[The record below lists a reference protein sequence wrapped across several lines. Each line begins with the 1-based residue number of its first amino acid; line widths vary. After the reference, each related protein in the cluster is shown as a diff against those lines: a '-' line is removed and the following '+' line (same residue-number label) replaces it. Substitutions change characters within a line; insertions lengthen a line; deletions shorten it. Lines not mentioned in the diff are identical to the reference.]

1 MMMIR
6 SLLLLCL
13 GIFTYS
19 ISQASDTCRVEID
32 LKKVVEDRVK
42 VIIYPPALSGK
53 MAEFVMPAVV
63 PGTYDMSDFGR
74 FVHEIVGFDKAG
86 KKVKAKKV
94 GLNVFQFPN
103 PANLERIEYWI
114 DDSWDYVNK
123 KEKNRERI
131 FEPGGTNIDE
141 DRIFLLNWFGFVGYF
156 EGYYKTPYR
165 ISVTHPEEM
174 HGSTALQVE
183 RGIETDIMRASNY
196 GFLADNPM
204 MYCEPDTLSFMVA
217 KTRVEIA
224 LFSRDENI
232 TAKNIKEAIDPL
244 AQGLK
249 NFFGE
254 LPVDHYTFLFMVRP
268 KVDGVEGNTI
278 NMSDNMSEK
287 ELLEYLS
294 NALAMLSERYGALEH
309 SYSSVYYLLA
319 DSDPKAFK
327 ETVQAVAGH
336 EFLHILTPLNIHSE
350 EIENFNFRA
359 PKMSKHLWMYE
370 GVTEY
375 FAQYILAREKML
387 KEEEFMEEMLWKI
400 KTANRRSA
408 ISFTEMSQNVL
419 LPEYNKEYDNV
430 YNKGAM
436 MGMLIDLH
444 LLDRSKGEM
453 GLPELMMKL
462 AKKYG
467 PNKPFKDD
475 DLIPEIVAMTFPDLQ
490 DFFTT
495 YVIGKD
501 TLPYKKYFPLIGWE
515 YYHNEEIELLSFG
528 DFEISTSPVSG
539 KVWFSS
545 TQNFKNRFG
554 VEGGDLLLEVN
565 GIKVRHNS
573 DSLLNLLEKPENDA
587 SINIT
592 YEQSG
597 QKKTAKARPVKKK
610 FFKKDYI
617 HIKKDL
623 SPEQIAFRKRYF
635 GW

>member
-1 MMMIR
+1 
-6 SLLLLCL
+6 
-13 GIFTYS
+13 
-19 ISQASDTCRVEID
+19 
-32 LKKVVEDRVK
+32 
-42 VIIYPPALSGK
+42 
-53 MAEFVMPAVV
+53 
-63 PGTYDMSDFGR
+63 
-74 FVHEIVGFDKAG
+74 
-86 KKVKAKKV
+86 
-94 GLNVFQFPN
+94 
-103 PANLERIEYWI
+103 
-114 DDSWDYVNK
+114 
-123 KEKNRERI
+123 
-131 FEPGGTNIDE
+131 
-141 DRIFLLNWFGFVGYF
+141 
-156 EGYYKTPYR
+156 
-165 ISVTHPEEM
+165 
-174 HGSTALQVE
+174 
-183 RGIETDIMRASNY
+183 
-196 GFLADNPM
+196 
-204 MYCEPDTLSFMVA
+204 
-217 KTRVEIA
+217 
-224 LFSRDENI
+224 
-232 TAKNIKEAIDPL
+232 
-244 AQGLK
+244 
-249 NFFGE
+249 
-254 LPVDHYTFLFMVRP
+254 
-268 KVDGVEGNTI
+268 
-278 NMSDNMSEK
+278 
-287 ELLEYLS
+287 
-294 NALAMLSERYGALEH
+294 
-309 SYSSVYYLLA
+309 
-319 DSDPKAFK
+319 
-327 ETVQAVAGH
+327 
-336 EFLHILTPLNIHSE
+336 
-350 EIENFNFRA
+350 
-359 PKMSKHLWMYE
+359 
-370 GVTEY
+370 
-375 FAQYILAREKML
+375 
-387 KEEEFMEEMLWKI
+387 MEEMLWKI